1 MKGWKVRTGIAICAV
16 FGVIAIVGPW
26 LNDLM
31 GLGPWKIDYQAI
43 QQPPS
48 AEHWLGTTA
57 QGQDVLAQMIAG
69 TRNSVLVGVL
79 AAVLGVVLAVLM
91 GVPAGFFGGRVDAV
105 LSFFTNMFLVMP
117 VLPLILVVAGYV
129 QDTGPITIALIIGVF
144 GWAPGARTLRAQ
156 TMSLRQRDFVM
167 AMRMLGETRI
177 RLIVVEVLPHL
188 AGWLSAMFLHMVLGA
203 VLAEAGLAFL
213 GISSADSISWG
224 TIINQAQQVALLNG
238 LWWWFVPPGL
248 CIALLGTATG
258 LINFGIDEVM
268 NPRLRTSDVK
278 AVRKM
283 KRVLEGTR

>member
-1 MKGWKVRTGIAICAV
+1 MKVRIGIGICAV
-16 FGVIAIVGPW
+16 FVVVALVGPW
-26 LNDLM
+26 VNDLL
-31 GLGPWKIDYQAI
+31 GIGPWKIDYDAI
-43 QQPPS
+43 RSGPS

-57 QGQDVLAQMIAG
+57 QGQDVFAQMVAG
-69 TRNSVLVGVL
+69 TRNSVLVGVI
-79 AAVLGVVLAVLM
+79 AAGIGTVLAVLM
-91 GVPAGFFGGRVDAV
+91 GVPAGFFGGKVDAV
-105 LSFFTNMFLVMP
+105 LSFFTNMFLVLP
-117 VLPLILVVAGYV
+117 VLPLILIVAGYV
-129 QDTGPITIALIIGVF
+129 QETGPVTIALIIGVF

-156 TMSLRQRDFVM
+156 TLSLRQRDFVM
-167 AMRMLGETRI
+167 AMRMLGETKL

-224 TIINQAQQVALLNG
+224 TIINNAQSVALRAG
-238 LWWWFVPPGL
+238 MWWWFVPPGL

-278 AVRKM
+278 AVRK
-283 KRVLEGTR
+283 LEAAR